1 MGADGGRISMKK
13 QGIVLALAACM
24 TLALCSCS
32 KKTKTPE
39 TQTGNLKKVSLGTVA
54 WPTNMFFYLAKEK
67 GIFAK
72 NGLDVDIREFSS
84 TTDSSNAFIGGQTD
98 FCTYASSETISPFAQ
113 GGDISIVLETDKS
126 NGCEG
131 LVAKSEIKSV
141 EDLKG
146 KTIATQ
152 LYSVDHMFL
161 LTLLQDHH
169 MASSDV
175 KIVDMSI
182 GDAGNAFCTGKCD
195 AACIWDPYFSQA
207 KKAGGTV
214 LYSTANNP
222 NLITDVLAASK
233 ALCKNKPEIVKAMVK
248 SYFDAA
254 EYWKSNTDDSVSFMA
269 GKLGVD
275 SAEFT
280 SEMNGLIVPSVAEAV
295 KAFTPDE
302 SYTYWGYTQN
312 TVKDF
317 LKKLNVIKVDRNCN
331 DMIDAGFVNS
341 LKQ

>member
-1 MGADGGRISMKK
+1 MNMKK
-13 QGIVLALAACM
+13 QGIIFLTVACM
-24 TLALCSCS
+24 IMALGSCS
-32 KKTKTPE
+32 KKTKVSGQNSGTL
-39 TQTGNLKKVSLGTVA
+39 TKVSLGTVA
-54 WPTNMFFYLAKEK
+54 WPTNMFFYLAQEK
-67 GIFAK
+67 GIFAE
-72 NGLDVDIREFSS
+72 NGLDVDVREFSS
-84 TTDSSNAFIGGQTD
+84 TTESSNAFIGGQTD
-98 FCTYASSETISPFAQ
+98 FCTYASSETISPFSQ

-131 LVAKSEIKSV
+131 LVAKSEIKRV

-161 LTLLQDHH
+161 LTLLQDHN
-169 MASSDV
+169 MTASDV

-214 LYSTANNP
+214 LYSTADNP

-233 ALCKNKPEIVKAMVK
+233 TLCSTKPDVVKAMVK
-248 SYFDAA
+248 SYFDAV
-254 EYWKSNTDDSVSFMA
+254 EYWKNNTDDSTAFMA

-280 SEMNGLIVPSVAEAV
+280 SEMNGLIVPTVDEAV
-295 KAFTPDE
+295 KAFTPAE
-302 SYTYWGYTQN
+302 NYSYWGYTQN

-317 LKKLNVIKVDRNCN
+317 LKKLDVIKADCKCG
-331 DMIDAGFVNS
+331 DMIDASFVKN